1 MEVATMTDDERDEE
15 PVDRNSLEGQYTQ
28 HGVTRP
34 RTVHG
39 QYTETGADA
48 PDPVIEGEYT
58 GASHHG
64 EEPEVSST
72 QIRHGNYPKAEH

>member
-1 MEVATMTDDERDEE
+1 MDSKRDNERREDFAAERDA
-15 PVDRNSLEGQYTQ
+15 LEGQYTQ
-28 HGVTRP
+28 HGETRP

-39 QYTETGADA
+39 QYTETEANEA
-48 PDPVIEGEYT
+48 PNPHIEGEYT

-72 QIRHGNYPKAEH
+72 EIRHGNYPKAEH

>member
-1 MEVATMTDDERDEE
+1 MENDKERDQLAAER
-15 PVDRNSLEGQYTQ
+15 DSLEGQYTQ
-28 HGVTRP
+28 RGQTRP

-39 QYTETGADA
+39 QYTETEADA
-48 PDPVIEGEYT
+48 PNPHVEGEYT

-72 QIRHGNYPKAEH
+72 EKRHGNYPKAEH